1 MIKRSLFRYFKTSLE
16 IICVAVMMYAQFP
29 PSHRNIENL
38 LHDQGIDIS
47 HKTVRFR
54 WKRFGP
60 LFATEVR
67 KRQVSAIGSS
77 QWRWHVDEVF
87 VRIKGQQH
95 CFRRIVDQQG
105 ELFKSIVTKT
115 RDKEAVLKLD
125 VFL

>member
-1 MIKRSLFRYFKTSLE
+1 MIKCSLFCYFKTSLK
-16 IICVAVMMYAQFP
+16 IICVAVMMYTPFP
-29 PSHRNIENL
+29 PWHRNVVDS
-38 LHDQGIDIS
+38 LHHQGIEIS

-77 QWRWHVDEVF
+77 RWRWYVDEVF
-87 VRIKGQQH
+87 VRIKGQQR
-95 CFRRIVDQQG
+95 CFRRIVDQEG
-105 ELFKSIVTKT
+105 ELFKSVVTKT

-125 VFL
+125 IFV